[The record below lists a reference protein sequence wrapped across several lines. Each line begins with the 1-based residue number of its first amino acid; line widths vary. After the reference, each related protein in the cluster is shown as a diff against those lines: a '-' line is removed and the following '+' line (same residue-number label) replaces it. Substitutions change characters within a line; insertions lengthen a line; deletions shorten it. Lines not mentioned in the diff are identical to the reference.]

1 MSLRRTL
8 SLTVLAAL
16 LSVVALA
23 PAQPLRAKLAP
34 KAAVDNDPGPSLAT
48 AHGTV
53 SGSDKDSITVK
64 PRAANGQFGKEL
76 VLKVTGTTRV
86 TQLGFQTQA
95 GKTVARQTDV
105 DVKDLKPQ
113 QSIAVIYTQ
122 IDSGPVLLSATVL
135 PAAK

>member
-1 MSLRRTL
+1 MSIHRTL
-8 SLTVLAAL
+8 STSVLAAFL
-16 LSVVALA
+16 CAVALA
-23 PAQPLRAKLAP
+23 PAQTPRAKASP
-34 KAAVDNDPGPSLAT
+34 KAAVADAGPSLAT

-53 SGSDKDSITVK
+53 ASSDKDSVTVK
-64 PRAANGQFGKEL
+64 PRGASGQFEKEL

-95 GKTVARQTDV
+95 GKTVARQTEV

-122 IDSGPVLLSATVL
+122 LESGPVLLVATVL